1 MSATAGNSRAK
12 HLRVARVT
20 RIQALEA
27 EVELLR
33 SQKSDL
39 EGELRNLRLVGQERE
54 ASIKNTETVQ
64 RIAVRDALLHRNL
77 AKAACTAASA
87 AQHCIAAGLLGPA
100 DSILRT
106 VQEIESF
113 LTNQNAVAAHISKK
127 DA

>member
-1 MSATAGNSRAK
+1 MIGAADKMRAK
-12 HLRVARVT
+12 RLRAART
-20 RIQALEA
+20 TLIQALKA

-54 ASIKNTETVQ
+54 ASLKNTETVQ
-64 RIAVRDALLHRNL
+64 RIAVCDALLHRNL

-87 AQHCIAAGLLGPA
+87 ARHCIAAGLLGPA